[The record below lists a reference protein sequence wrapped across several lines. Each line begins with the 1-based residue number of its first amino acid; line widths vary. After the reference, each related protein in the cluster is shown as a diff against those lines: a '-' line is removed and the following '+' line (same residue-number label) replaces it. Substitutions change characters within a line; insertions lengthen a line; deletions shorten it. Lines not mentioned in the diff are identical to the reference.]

1 MSCFCG
7 ETKDFKDCCGR
18 YISGQE
24 KAGSALALMRSRY
37 SAFVIEDMA
46 YIQKTMLEP
55 LSKDGL
61 KPSFIKLEIINA
73 SFDQVEFKAFYIH
86 GEKIGILHELSN
98 FKLQKGQ
105 WIYTHGQLFE
115 TSLKSISLNKPCPC
129 GSGQKFKNCL
139 HGL

>member
-37 SAFVIEDMA
+37 SAFVIEDME
-46 YIQKTMLEP
+46 YIQKTMFES
-55 LSKDGL
+55 LSKDGIHL
-61 KPSFIKLEIINA
+61 LFIKLEIINA

-86 GEKIGILHELSN
+86 RQKLGVLHELSN
-98 FKLQKGQ
+98 FKLQNGQ

-115 TSLKSISLNKPCPC
+115 TPLKPISLNKPCPC
-129 GSGQKFKNCL
+129 GSGQKFKNCS